1 MASPGMDQLRLTELQ
16 NVIRADI
23 KAGLYHG
30 AVIKVARAGAVA
42 LEAAI
47 GSADAAQARPL
58 ALNSVFRIFSITKAF
73 TNTLVL
79 RAIELGQFALTSAV
93 SELIPEFSGH
103 GREKV
108 QIWHLL
114 SHQAGFPIIFEVK
127 PGMYIDR
134 LDEMIAAVI
143 EVVKPEEPPC
153 TTVAYAPLVNHVLM
167 AECVRRCAPQRR
179 GYRQI

>member
-1 MASPGMDQLRLTELQ
+1 MTSPGMDKERLADLQ
-16 NVIRADI
+16 NVIRAEI

-30 AVIKVARAGAVA
+30 AVVKVARAGAVA

-47 GSADAAQARPL
+47 GSADAAQTRPL
-58 ALNSVFRIFSITKAF
+58 ALDSVFSIFSITKAF

-79 RAIELGQFALTSAV
+79 RAIELGQFALTSTV
-93 SELIPEFSGH
+93 SELITEFTGH

-134 LDEMIAAVI
+134 RS
-143 EVVKPEEPPC
+143 EERR
-153 TTVAYAPLVNHVLM
+153 VGK
-167 AECVRRCAPQRR
+167 ECRSRWSP
-179 GYRQI
+179 YH

>member
-1 MASPGMDQLRLTELQ
+1 MTSPGMDQQHLTALE

-47 GSADAAQARPL
+47 GAADAARTRPL
-58 ALNSVFRIFSITKAF
+58 ALDSVFSIFSITKAF

-79 RAIELGQFALTSAV
+79 RAIELGQFALTSTV
-93 SELIPEFSGH
+93 SELIPEFTGH

-114 SHQAGFPIIFEVK
+114 SHQAGFRSSSNSSPTCTS
-127 PGMYIDR
+127 
-134 LDEMIAAVI
+134 IAL
-143 EVVKPEEPPC
+143 
-153 TTVAYAPLVNHVLM
+153 T
-167 AECVRRCAPQRR
+167 R
-179 GYRQI
+179 

>member
-1 MASPGMDQLRLTELQ
+1 MAVPGMDQQRLTDVQ

-42 LEAAI
+42 LQTAI
-47 GSADAAQARPL
+47 GAADAAQSRPL
-58 ALNSVFRIFSITKAF
+58 ALNSVFSIFSITKAF

-79 RAIELGQFALTSAV
+79 RAIERGQFALTSAV

-114 SHQAGFPIIFEVK
+114 SHQAGFPIIFELK
-127 PGMYIDR
+127 PNMYIDR
-134 LDEMIAAVI
+134 FDDMIAAVI
-143 EVVKPEEPPC
+143 EVVKPAEPPC
-153 TTVAYAPLVNHVLM
+153 TTVAY
-167 AECVRRCAPQRR
+167 
-179 GYRQI
+179 